1 MMRLGDGVAR
11 RRLGAALVL
20 AAPFVLGGC
29 SVPDSINPVSWYRD
43 ISGVSKND
51 SLDKGAANN
60 KNLEAGSKEPYPNLA
75 DVPDAPDQALST
87 LDRDKLQK
95 SLAADRENA
104 KYTAD
109 RLRAGA
115 TAATVAPPAPP
126 PPPAARI
133 GSAPSDAAPQQSDAA
148 SRESSLASPTA
159 RDIPPGDAPA
169 PPPPQPK
176 IPPAPADVV
185 AAPAPATRTAALG
198 SGQRRG
204 TPAASSEVGS
214 IGFAD
219 GSATLS
225 DDERNRLSEIAAMQR
240 QQGGAL
246 RIIGHAKPGVAADA
260 TQQLDSFT
268 LALGRAKA
276 VAQELT
282 AEGVPSSAIEIEAA
296 PSRADD
302 IVASRA
308 QIFLE
313 H

>member
-1 MMRLGDGVAR
+1 MMGLGDGLTR
-11 RRLGAALVL
+11 RRVGAALVL
-20 AAPFVLGGC
+20 AGSLVLGGC
-29 SVPDSINPVSWYRD
+29 SVPDAINPVSWYRD

-51 SLDKGAANN
+51 SLDKGAGNS

-115 TAATVAPPAPP
+115 TAANVAPPAPP
-126 PPPAARI
+126 PTPSASAGSPPTDAA
-133 GSAPSDAAPQQSDAA
+133 AQQADAAP
-148 SRESSLASPTA
+148 RESSLASPAA
-159 RDIPPGDAPA
+159 RDIPPGDTPT
-169 PPPPQPK
+169 PPPPAPK
-176 IPPAPADVV
+176 VPPAPADVV

-198 SGQRRG
+198 SGQRRS
-204 TPAASSEVGS
+204 TPASSSEIAS

-219 GSATLS
+219 GSFTLS
-225 DDERNRLSEIAAMQR
+225 DDERNHLSEIAAMQR

-246 RIIGHAKPGVAADA
+246 RIIGHAKPGAAADA

-302 IVASRA
+302 TVASRA